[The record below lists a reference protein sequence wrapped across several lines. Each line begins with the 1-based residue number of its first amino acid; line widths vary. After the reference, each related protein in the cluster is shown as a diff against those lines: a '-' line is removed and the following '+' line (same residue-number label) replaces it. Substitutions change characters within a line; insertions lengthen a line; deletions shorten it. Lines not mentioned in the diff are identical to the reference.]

1 MISMN
6 NFVILPILLPLLA
19 AVLLIFMNKNILLQR
34 WFSALASFA
43 AVIIAGL
50 LVQSVFTD
58 GIQTLYVGGWEA
70 PFGITL
76 VADQFASLLVLT
88 TAIIGFLTILYSFRT
103 IGKGREKYFYYPA
116 FQFLLVGVSGAFL
129 TGDIF
134 NLFVF
139 FEVLLMASYVL
150 IVLGGTKIQLR
161 ESLKYIVVNIISSA
175 LFVIAV
181 AYLYAV
187 TGTLNM
193 ADLSVRISE
202 MQNTGIIT
210 VISILF
216 LIVFGLKGAIFPLY
230 FWLPGSYYA
239 PPAPVAVLF
248 GALLTK
254 VGVYAITRVFT
265 LIFTQDTGF
274 THEVL
279 MWMSALTILFGVIGS
294 LAYWDV
300 QKIIIYN
307 IITAVGVIL
316 IGVAANTPAAL
327 QGSIYYLLHDM
338 IIKAALFMLGGILF
352 VIAGTNNLK
361 KMGGLIKR
369 YPLAGWLFLISAVSL
384 AGIPPFSGFVGKLK
398 IAEGVFTV
406 GRFGM
411 ALLVLLSSLLVLYS
425 IVKIFIF
432 AFWGEEKEM
441 DKEEKP
447 DIQKMVYPAVLVL
460 LLSLAIGVGTEFAA
474 PYIHQA
480 ADTLQ
485 YPQKYIEAVLKE

>member
-1 MISMN
+1 MN
-6 NFVILPILLPLLA
+6 NLVILPILLPLVT
-19 AVLLIFMNKNILLQR
+19 AVTLIFMKNNILLQR
-34 WFSALASFA
+34 WFSGLSSIA
-43 AVIIAGL
+43 AVIVSVMLI
-50 LVQSVFTD
+50 QTVFTE
-58 GIQTLYVGGWEA
+58 GIQVLYIGGWEA

-76 VADQFASLLVLT
+76 VADQFACLLVL
-88 TAIIGFLTILYSFRT
+88 ASALIGFLTILYSFRL

-116 FQFLLVGVSGAFL
+116 VQFLIAGVSGAFL
-129 TGDIF
+129 TGDLF

-161 ESLKYIVVNIISSA
+161 ESLKYIVVNIVSSA
-175 LFVIAV
+175 LFVIGV
-181 AYLYAV
+181 GYLYAV

-202 MQNTGIIT
+202 MQDTGIIN

-216 LIVFGLKGAIFPLY
+216 LIVFGLKGGIFPLY

-254 VGVYAITRVFT
+254 VGVYSIMRVFT
-265 LIFTQDTGF
+265 LIFIQDTGF

-279 MWMSALTILFGVIGS
+279 MWLAALTILFGVIGS
-294 LAYWDV
+294 LAYRDV
-300 QKIIIYN
+300 QNIIIYN

-316 IGVAANTPAAL
+316 IGTAANTPAAL

-338 IIKAALFMLGGILF
+338 VIKAGLFMLGGILF

-361 KMGGLIKR
+361 KMGGFIHTH
-369 YPLAGWLFLISAVSL
+369 PLTGWLFLISAISL

-398 IAEGVFTV
+398 ITEGAFTD
-406 GRFGM
+406 GRFAM
-411 ALLVLLSSLLVLYS
+411 AFLVLLSSLLVLYS

-432 AFWGEEKEM
+432 AFWGEEKEIG
-441 DKEEKP
+441 KKP
-447 DIQKMVYPAVLVL
+447 DLKKMVYPAALVL
-460 LLSLAIGVGTEFAA
+460 LLSLAFGVGTECIA
-474 PYIHQA
+474 PYINQA
-480 ADTLQ
+480 ADTLLN
-485 YPQKYIEAVLKE
+485 PQKYIDAVLKE